1 MHLKLNVTV
10 MPESEYA
17 SQQIRNKKRII
28 GAISIVLITIFFILA
43 FIGIIDFL
51 VMLIAD
57 VVVWGIAN
65 LIMRRIGRTII

>member
-1 MHLKLNVTV
+1 

-28 GAISIVLITIFFILA
+28 GVISIVLITILFILT
-43 FIGIIDFL
+43 FLGYIPFL

-65 LIMRRIGRTII
+65 LILRRMGRFSL

>member
-1 MHLKLNVTV
+1 MKLSVTV

-17 SQQIRNKKRII
+17 SQRIRNKKRII
-28 GAISIVLITIFFILA
+28 GAISIVLITIFFVLA
-43 FIGIIDFL
+43 FVGIIDFW

-65 LIMRRIGRTII
+65 LILRRIGRII

>member
-1 MHLKLNVTV
+1 

-43 FIGIIDFL
+43 FLGYIPFL

-57 VVVWGIAN
+57 VIVWGIAN
-65 LIMRRIGRTII
+65 LILRRMGRITI